1 MLTVQQYTNQLFDL
15 RDEYRQDNAWVGK
28 WNESWNDEDVMT
40 KFIGFGYNLYAA
52 TARNALHLTV
62 LGGTEIRLDETY
74 IRNFGVTA
82 ANGIQD
88 AETKKWVSSEQRRRA
103 IRRAFPQRTQNPDR
117 SVVSVTGVGSI
128 LSEEGW
134 TPILNDSLILGAITG
149 GQDFAL
155 GLTPAEQ
162 ADWNVMNGASINR
175 TAVLSARFGGS
186 AAMLDAW
193 KSFFNSQK
201 RMFFFEW
208 GGPRVFTRELLGLS
222 FFGYKPEFSWH
233 QLGFYPAPG
242 KRIPPDF
249 RTYVRKLRELGFHDP
264 TPQNQAKMTAAIST
278 FLFSDPAA
286 IGYPWPANTKT
297 KV

>member
-15 RDEYRQDNAWVGK
+15 RNEYRQDNAWVGK

-128 LSEEGW
+128 
-134 TPILNDSLILGAITG
+134 
-149 GQDFAL
+149 
-155 GLTPAEQ
+155 
-162 ADWNVMNGASINR
+162 
-175 TAVLSARFGGS
+175 
-186 AAMLDAW
+186 
-193 KSFFNSQK
+193 
-201 RMFFFEW
+201 
-208 GGPRVFTRELLGLS
+208 
-222 FFGYKPEFSWH
+222 
-233 QLGFYPAPG
+233 
-242 KRIPPDF
+242 
-249 RTYVRKLRELGFHDP
+249 
-264 TPQNQAKMTAAIST
+264 
-278 FLFSDPAA
+278 
-286 IGYPWPANTKT
+286 
-297 KV
+297 